1 MISIS
6 YYKGQKI
13 MIFLATD
20 TFVKR
25 EDKENLSKPNLAV
38 VYQIDTARPT
48 MISEI
53 LHKQGPPSKDPLNN
67 RHSI

>member
-1 MISIS
+1 VLKRRGLKLFYIKEPFQVSLSLAMISIS

-13 MIFLATD
+13 MIFLAAD

-38 VYQIDTARPT
+38 IY
-48 MISEI
+48 
-53 LHKQGPPSKDPLNN
+53 
-67 RHSI
+67 